1 MCSSGLVVPVVGI
14 NSICINLMFSIKYKV
29 LLSGTVM
36 KKGITVLEETGRF
49 DIAHVT
55 VETSWAQVELLCTTV
70 EMES

>member
-49 DIAHVT
+49 HIAHVI
-55 VETSWAQVELLCTTV
+55 VETSWVQIELLCATV